1 VDGGLA
7 VHGGSMEFLKG
18 VHVIETYAT
27 TSLILDDRLILVD
40 TSAEADARTV
50 LKYMERV
57 KIRPRD
63 LVTIFVTHVHPDHVG
78 GLATI
83 KKDSPAK
90 VVSSTIEADFIS
102 KRRTY
107 DGPPG
112 AQSQRQ
118 PGTPVDVAAAD
129 GQVVDGLKVLYTPG
143 HTRGSISL
151 LDETR
156 SLLFVGDAADNER
169 GLGPMD
175 DRYNVDPMQ
184 HRESIRKLAAFH
196 FDNAIFGHGMPIKGG
211 ASTQFQDLA
220 KRI

>member
-1 VDGGLA
+1 
-7 VHGGSMEFLKG
+7 MEFLKG
-18 VHVIETYAT
+18 VHVVETYAT

-50 LKYMERV
+50 LKYMDRV
-57 KIRPRD
+57 KIHPRD
-63 LVTIFVTHVHPDHVG
+63 LSTIFVTHVHPDHVG
-78 GLATI
+78 GLAAI
-83 KKDSPAK
+83 KKESPAK
-90 VVSSTIEADFIS
+90 VVSSTIEAEFIS

-118 PGTPVDVAAAD
+118 PGTAVDVAAAD
-129 GQVVDGLKVLYTPG
+129 GQVVDGLKILYTPG

-156 SLLFVGDAADNER
+156 SLLFVGDAANNER

-175 DRYNVDPMQ
+175 DQYNVDPRQ
-184 HRESIRKLAAFH
+184 HRDSIRKLAAIH
-196 FDNAIFGHGMPIKGG
+196 FENAIFGHGAPIKGG
-211 ASTQFQDLA
+211 ASAQFQGLA